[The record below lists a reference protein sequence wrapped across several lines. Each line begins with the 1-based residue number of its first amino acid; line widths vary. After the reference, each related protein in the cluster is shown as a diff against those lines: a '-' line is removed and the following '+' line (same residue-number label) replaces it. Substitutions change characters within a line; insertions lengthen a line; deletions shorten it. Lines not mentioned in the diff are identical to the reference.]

1 MTAFTS
7 EAISA
12 VNRLTLKL
20 ATTRGFV
27 MTSIILLR
35 SIFAVKTTSEASGIS
50 TTRLKRLSV
59 TPIDKPN
66 PGIILTFFFITNR
79 SLLLIDTVENAAV
92 SEVLFVSCVP
102 ASEVVNGYE
111 VKAEVEDIA
120 EFCEYL
126 FVRGTVEILSC
137 DTLSFF

>member
-50 TTRLKRLSV
+50 TTRLRRLSV

-102 ASEVVNGYE
+102 IP
-111 VKAEVEDIA
+111 AE
-120 EFCEYL
+120 
-126 FVRGTVEILSC
+126 
-137 DTLSFF
+137 